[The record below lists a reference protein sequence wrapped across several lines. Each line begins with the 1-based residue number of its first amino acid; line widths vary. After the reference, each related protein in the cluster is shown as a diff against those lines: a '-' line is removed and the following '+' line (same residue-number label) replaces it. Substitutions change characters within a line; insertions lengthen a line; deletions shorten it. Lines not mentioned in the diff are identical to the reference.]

1 MAPESETAAIAYP
14 VEEAPMQ
21 PWHLSARIIVG
32 VATFFDAFDALAIAY
47 VLPLLVKKWAL
58 SSTQI
63 GLTISLGYV
72 GQFIGALLAGYFAD
86 RYGRLRVLMT
96 TVAIL
101 SLCSFM
107 MAFSW
112 SWASLLVIRVLQG
125 VGLGGEVPVAASYI
139 TEIARAKDRGK
150 FVLLYELIF
159 PIGVMVVALTGYW
172 IVPRWGW
179 RWLFVIGGLSALL
192 CLYMR
197 RALPESPRWVKNTG
211 ASPEKCDDPVC
222 ANVERAVLSTSE
234 SEIPATLS
242 NHPVHPRELF
252 SERYRK
258 RTFVVWVMWFTT
270 YLAFYGLWTWLPS
283 LYTSVYKLPLTQALR
298 NSLFMQTGGL
308 LGAFAC
314 ALLIDRLGRRLWV
327 TGALILGAVPL
338 FVLWYLKAPSA
349 HLLLL
354 CSVSAA
360 PFIASVA
367 SALYLYT
374 PELYPTRMRALGS
387 SVASAWLRFAAILGP
402 MIIGTILAR
411 SSIMWAFFIFALA
424 LVVGGIVTAIFADE
438 TRAQVLEQV
447 SP

>member
-1 MAPESETAAIAYP
+1 MNAENPAAQDTP
-14 VEEAPMQ
+14 LL
-21 PWHLSARIIVG
+21 PWHLRARIIVG

-47 VLPLLVKKWAL
+47 VLPLLIKQWHL

-63 GLTISLGYV
+63 GLTISLGYA
-72 GQFIGALLAGYFAD
+72 GQFMGALCAGWLAD
-86 RYGRLRVLMT
+86 RYGRLRVLML
-96 TVAIL
+96 TVAVL
-101 SLCSFM
+101 SLCSFL

-112 SWASLLVIRVLQG
+112 SWTSLLVIRVVQG
-125 VGLGGEVPVAASYI
+125 IGLGGEVPVAASYI
-139 TEIARAKDRGK
+139 TEIARAKDRGR

-197 RALPESPRWVKNTG
+197 RALPESPRWVKNSG
-211 ASPEKCDDPVC
+211 S
-222 ANVERAVLSTSE
+222 SE
-234 SEIPATLS
+234 TQPKE
-242 NHPVHPRELF
+242 HPVHPRELF
-252 SERYRK
+252 AGHYK
-258 RTFVVWVMWFTT
+258 ARTLMVWVLWFTT

-283 LYTSVYKLPLTQALR
+283 LYTSVYHLPLQLSLR

-308 LGAFAC
+308 LGAFLC
-314 ALLIDRLGRRLWV
+314 AVLIDRLGRRLWIS
-327 TGALILGAVPL
+327 ASLILGALPL
-338 FVLWYLKAPSA
+338 FALWWLKAPNA

-374 PELYPTRMRALGS
+374 PELYPTRIRALGS
-387 SVASAWLRFAAILGP
+387 SVASAWLRLAAIIGP
-402 MIIGTILAR
+402 MIIGTVLLR
-411 SSIMWAFFIFALA
+411 SSIMWAFFIFAVTLT
-424 LVVGGIVTAIFADE
+424 VGGIVTAFFADE
-438 TRAQVLEQV
+438 TRGQVLEQV